1 MSPFYQDFSIR
12 KPEIRN
18 RRFESGTQE
27 IRKKEKNNPEFIF

>member
-1 MSPFYQDFSIR
+1 MSPFYQDCFNR

-27 IRKKEKNNPEFIF
+27 IRKRKDE